1 MSVSFTNYNNTVETI
16 ENVKTHMLDYQ
27 TPAIKLYA
35 YPNTKIG
42 NCSTSFANN
51 QPNKYVKLTHYK
63 DSYKAYQNYNC

>member
-1 MSVSFTNYNNTVETI
+1 MSVSFSNYNTKEML

-27 TPAIKLYA
+27 TPHIKMYA

-42 NCSTSFANN
+42 DCASSSLIN